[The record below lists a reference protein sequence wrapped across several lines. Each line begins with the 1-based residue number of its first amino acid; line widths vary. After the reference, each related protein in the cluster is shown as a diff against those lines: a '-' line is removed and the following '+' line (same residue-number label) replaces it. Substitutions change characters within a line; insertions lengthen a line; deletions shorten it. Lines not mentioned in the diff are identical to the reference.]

1 MRYHSTRHHPNSARP
16 LPSLHF
22 DDVVLKGLADDGGL
36 YLPETWP
43 HFSVSHWQSLA
54 SLPYHQLAVQV
65 MKPFIGNIFSDDELT
80 TLTQK
85 SYADFRHQAIAPLKQ
100 LDNQLFVME
109 LFHGPTLAFKDF
121 ALQFLGN
128 LFDAILDKRQQT
140 INIIGATSGDTGSA
154 AICAVAG
161 KHNQRI
167 FMLHPKG
174 KVSAVQ
180 EAQMTSML
188 HDNVYNIAIDGSF
201 DDCQNIVK
209 TLFAD
214 HDFRDSHN
222 LCAVNSINW
231 ARIMAQIVY
240 YAYGCLQLGLRDIA
254 VAVPSGNFGNIFA
267 AWAAKQMGLPI
278 QKLIIGSNCNDI
290 LARTVQSGLM
300 QTRPVIPSVAPSMD
314 IQISSNF
321 ERLLYELLDRD
332 GAVLEKLMNEFKQTG
347 RLDLPENAKQSLQ
360 SLFCAHA
367 MSDDQIRRAISQT
380 YQQTGEILDPHSMI
394 GVAAGKLAGKLY
406 GGDLPVMAIATAHP
420 SKFPTTIK
428 QAINIEPKLPD
439 YLGDLMS
446 RPTRCHDVMNESEA
460 VKQFITNNQ

>member
-1 MRYHSTRHHPNSARP
+1 MRYYSTRHHSNSPHQA
-16 LPSLHF
+16 LHF

-43 HFSVSHWQSLA
+43 HFSEAKWQSLA
-54 SLPYHQLAVQV
+54 PLPYHQLAAEVI
-65 MKPFIGNIFSDDELT
+65 KPFIGNVFSDDELAA
-80 TLTQK
+80 LTQK
-85 SYADFRHQAIAPLKQ
+85 SYRDFRHQAIAPLKQ

-128 LFDAILDKRQQT
+128 LFDAILEKRNQT

-174 KVSAVQ
+174 KVSKVQ

-188 HDNVYNIAIDGSF
+188 NDNVYNIAIDGSF

-209 TLFAD
+209 SLFAD
-214 HDFRDSHN
+214 HDFRDGLN

-240 YAYGCLQLGLRDIA
+240 YAYGSLRLGLRDIA
-254 VAVPSGNFGNIFA
+254 VSVPSGNFGNIFA

-290 LARTVQSGLM
+290 LARTVQSGIM
-300 QTRPVIPSVAPSMD
+300 QTSPVIPSVAPSMD

-321 ERLLYELLDRD
+321 ERLLYELLGRD
-332 GAVLEKLMNEFKQTG
+332 GAMLETLMHQFKQTG
-347 RLDLPENAKQSLQ
+347 RLDLPDNAKKSLQ
-360 SLFCAHA
+360 TLFCAHA
-367 MSDDQIRRAISQT
+367 MSDDEIRADINKT
-380 YQQTGEILDPHSMI
+380 YQQTGEIIDPHSMI
-394 GVAAGKLAGKLY
+394 GVTAAKLY

-420 SKFPTTIK
+420 AKFPNTIT
-428 QAINIEPKLPD
+428 QAINIEPTLPD
-439 YLGDLMS
+439 YLSDLMQ
-446 RPTRCHDVMNESEA
+446 RPTRCHDVMNDADS
-460 VKQFITNNQ
+460 VKQFITQNQ